1 MWLELVWSV
10 VTDFLLHWFKRI
22 LTVEE

>member
-10 VTDFLLHWFKRI
+10 VTDFLRHWFKRI